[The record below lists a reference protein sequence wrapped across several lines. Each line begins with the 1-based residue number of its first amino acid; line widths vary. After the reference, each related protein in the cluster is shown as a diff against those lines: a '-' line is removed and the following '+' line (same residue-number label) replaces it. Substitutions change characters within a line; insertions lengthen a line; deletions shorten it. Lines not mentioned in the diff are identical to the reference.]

1 MAPLSPEAKE
11 ALLAKLKAGR
21 EKTKAMRE
29 EAKAAGL
36 PDPKPRKVRKDKKDK
51 KAPKTSDGALQDP
64 MESKPA
70 NETIAPIG
78 GAVASAVNEVAA
90 VPPTSVAPK
99 SKAIDV
105 PNLPNGK
112 NAEVGKVPVVDDSV
126 DVKAKKP
133 RKGISTTGVPKQY
146 NDNIISTQLETG
158 DESISVMYP
167 KQKESIKKTL
177 KQNKKDDPIQ
187 NTPKPD
193 EPPFGKTVK
202 KVKTHLE
209 NPETISG
216 AKPFSFSEV
225 RKMLFQ

>member
-1 MAPLSPEAKE
+1 MAPLSPEAKA
-11 ALLAKLKAGR
+11 ALMERLKAGR

-29 EAKAAGL
+29 EAKKSGL
-36 PDPKPRKVRKDKKDK
+36 PDPKPRKVRKDK

-64 MESKPA
+64 MDSKPA

-78 GAVASAVNEVAA
+78 GAVASAVNQVAA
-90 VPPTSVAPK
+90 VPPEPVAPK
-99 SKAIDV
+99 TSKIDV

-112 NAEVGKVPVVDDSV
+112 NAETPKMPVVDDAA
-126 DVKAKKP
+126 DVKPKKP

-158 DESISVMYP
+158 DEAISVMYP
-167 KQKESIKKTL
+167 GQKESIKKSL
-177 KQNKKDDPIQ
+177 KQSKKDDPIQ
-187 NTPKPD
+187 NTPKPN
-193 EPPFGKTVK
+193 ELPFGKTVK